1 MGPENNFSTGE
12 KFAGPFFF
20 SPMMDTTSPLDLP
33 AQLREVKR
41 MLRGVMSGPVS
52 ASMRQQGLGYK
63 INFGVD
69 QPRLI
74 TLAREMDDFVTDAHA
89 LALALWKEDIRE
101 CRLLACI
108 IMPPETFAEDMAA
121 EWVLQL
127 RYAEEAQALAMHLL
141 SKVPYAADMAFRL
154 IAAEIPLQ
162 RLLGW
167 LVFGRLFAQHK
178 APAERDNDE
187 ILDHLT
193 AELHDAASPLELR
206 RTALN
211 TLNKYMELGTREE
224 AYGMRILQALQ
235 NP

>member
-1 MGPENNFSTGE
+1 
-12 KFAGPFFF
+12 
-20 SPMMDTTSPLDLP
+20 MMDTTSPLDLP

-52 ASMRQQGLGYK
+52 ASMRRQGLAYK
-63 INFGVD
+63 VNFGVD

-74 TLAREMDDFVTDAHA
+74 ALAHEMEDFITDAHA

-121 EWVLQL
+121 EWILQL

-154 IAAEIPLQ
+154 IATETPLH

-187 ILDHLT
+187 ILDHLS
-193 AELHDAASPLELR
+193 AELQDDQAPMELR

-211 TLNKYMELGTREE
+211 TLNKYMELGKREE
-224 AYGMRILQALQ
+224 AYGMRMLNALQ
-235 NP
+235 IP

>member
-1 MGPENNFSTGE
+1 
-12 KFAGPFFF
+12 
-20 SPMMDTTSPLDLP
+20 MDTTSPLDLP

-52 ASMRQQGLGYK
+52 ASMRRQGLAYK
-63 INFGVD
+63 VNFGVD

-74 TLAREMDDFVTDAHA
+74 ALAHEMEDFITDAHA

-121 EWVLQL
+121 EWILQL

-154 IAAEIPLQ
+154 IA
-162 RLLGW
+162 
-167 LVFGRLFAQHK
+167 
-178 APAERDNDE
+178 
-187 ILDHLT
+187 T
-193 AELHDAASPLELR
+193 
-206 RTALN
+206 
-211 TLNKYMELGTREE
+211 
-224 AYGMRILQALQ
+224 
-235 NP
+235 

>member
-1 MGPENNFSTGE
+1 
-12 KFAGPFFF
+12 
-20 SPMMDTTSPLDLP
+20 MMDTTSPLDLP

-52 ASMRQQGLGYK
+52 ASMRRQGLAYK
-63 INFGVD
+63 VNFGVD

-74 TLAREMDDFVTDAHA
+74 ALAHEMEDFITDAHA

-121 EWVLQL
+121 EWILQL

-154 IAAEIPLQ
+154 IATETPLH

-187 ILDHLT
+187 ILDHLS
-193 AELHDAASPLELR
+193 AELQDDQAPMELR

-211 TLNKYMELGTREE
+211 TLNKYMELGKRAE
-224 AYGMRILQALQ
+224 AYGMRMLNALQ
-235 NP
+235 NQ

>member
-1 MGPENNFSTGE
+1 
-12 KFAGPFFF
+12 
-20 SPMMDTTSPLDLP
+20 MMDTTSPLDLP

-52 ASMRQQGLGYK
+52 ASMRRQGLAYK
-63 INFGVD
+63 VNFGVD

-74 TLAREMDDFVTDAHA
+74 ALAHEMEDFITDAHA

-121 EWVLQL
+121 EWILQL

-154 IAAEIPLQ
+154 IATETPLH

-178 APAERDNDE
+178 APAERDNEE
-187 ILDHLT
+187 ILDHLS
-193 AELHDAASPLELR
+193 AELQDDQAPMELR

-211 TLNKYMELGTREE
+211 TLNKYMELGKREE
-224 AYGMRILQALQ
+224 AYGMRMLNALQ

>member
-1 MGPENNFSTGE
+1 
-12 KFAGPFFF
+12 
-20 SPMMDTTSPLDLP
+20 MMDTTSPLDLP

-52 ASMRQQGLGYK
+52 ASMRRQGLAYK
-63 INFGVD
+63 VNFGVD

-74 TLAREMDDFVTDAHA
+74 ALAHEMEDFITDAHA

-121 EWVLQL
+121 EWILQL

-141 SKVPYAADMAFRL
+141 SKLPYAADMTFRL
-154 IAAEIPLQ
+154 IATETPLH

-187 ILDHLT
+187 ILDHLS
-193 AELHDAASPLELR
+193 AELQDDQAPMELR

-211 TLNKYMELGTREE
+211 TLNKYMELGKREE
-224 AYGMRILQALQ
+224 AYGMRMLNALQ
-235 NP
+235 NQ

>member
-1 MGPENNFSTGE
+1 
-12 KFAGPFFF
+12 
-20 SPMMDTTSPLDLP
+20 MMDTTSPLDLP

-41 MLRGVMSGPVS
+41 MLRGVMSGPVR
-52 ASMRQQGLGYK
+52 ASMRRQGLAYK
-63 INFGVD
+63 VNFGVD

-74 TLAREMDDFVTDAHA
+74 ALAHEMEDFITDAHA

-121 EWVLQL
+121 EWILQL

-154 IAAEIPLQ
+154 IATETPLH

-187 ILDHLT
+187 ILDHLS
-193 AELHDAASPLELR
+193 AELQDDQAPMELR

-211 TLNKYMELGTREE
+211 TLNKYMELGKREE
-224 AYGMRILQALQ
+224 AYGMRMLNALQ
-235 NP
+235 NQ